1 MNSIQVDFLKEFS
14 KLLKKYNID
23 QVYSDND
30 SIFFQSGPKEL
41 SFDSW
46 NKNEEIYLNIRTT
59 QVDFSAKD

>member
-1 MNSIQVDFLKEFS
+1 MNSIQVEFLKEFS
-14 KLLKKYNID
+14 ELLKKYKID

-46 NKNEEIYLNIRTT
+46 NKKEEIYLNIRTS
-59 QVDFSAKD
+59 QADFSAKD

>member
-1 MNSIQVDFLKEFS
+1 MNSIQVEFLKEFS
-14 KLLKKYNID
+14 KLLKKYKID

-46 NKNEEIYLNIRTT
+46 NQKEELYVNIRTT
-59 QVDFSAKD
+59 QVNFSAKD